1 MHCEKRGRQVRC
13 PWCGDRYHVRV
24 RCTVEPPAR
33 NCESPEIQPHVHVV
47 CTRCGAERVVLPE
60 ARELAWLA
68 SAN

>member
-1 MHCEKRGRQVRC
+1 M
-13 PWCGDRYHVRV
+13 